1 MQDTI
6 HSQSHAVFGIYE
18 QGCCIGGKVL
28 IQFAPLMTGTCNYAH
43 SFVYL
48 LSTKYKHR
56 NPKKG
61 LKKKKN
67 LVNCSYDLEFFRL

>member
-1 MQDTI
+1 M
-6 HSQSHAVFGIYE
+6 
-18 QGCCIGGKVL
+18 L
-28 IQFAPLMTGTCNYAH
+28 IQFVPLVTGTCNYAH

-67 LVNCSYDLEFFRL
+67 LVNCSYDLESFRL